1 MSPGVGSYPWISA
14 PGFVI
19 EVTSMSSPATFC
31 AISASTVKVVSTCG
45 RSAAADCV
53 SGAGAEEQP
62 ARQSAP
68 TADIAA
74 TSIPREYF
82 GIPKL

>member
-45 RSAAADCV
+45 RSAAADCG
-53 SGAGAEEQP
+53 SGAEEQP

-74 TSIPREYF
+74 TTTPREYF